1 MENGKLN
8 GKFYEEVCSILS
20 PEQRNVYMNFINT
33 IRESGVVYQ
42 AELEKVDKILTQ
54 QYKAPNQLERYP
66 EFFAKNINSVIDEI
80 TKVRNDAI
88 NGKKNFRG
96 KMSYQYYFEQIDKGL
111 DILKK
116 YIETK
121 VYNYH
126 YNNSIGGPTDL
137 KLTLPR
143 IDKLKSQLSQDM
155 IFYQGYLDEKKATL
169 LNYRLKKQ
177 QYDSLSLFGKF
188 AARINGRKKEL
199 KEAKQKTYYYNDGIS
214 IIDHQP
220 GDIVNPRQYDE
231 YLQEQQP
238 EQSTGGMK
246 R

>member
-20 PEQRNVYMNFINT
+20 PEQRDVYMNFINT

-42 AELEKVDKILTQ
+42 AQLENVDKILTQ

-66 EFFAKNINSVIDEI
+66 EFFAKNINSFIDEI

-88 NGKKNFRG
+88 NGKKSFVG

-126 YNNSIGGPTDL
+126 YNN
-137 KLTLPR
+137 K
-143 IDKLKSQLSQDM
+143 
-155 IFYQGYLDEKKATL
+155 
-169 LNYRLKKQ
+169 
-177 QYDSLSLFGKF
+177 
-188 AARINGRKKEL
+188 
-199 KEAKQKTYYYNDGIS
+199 
-214 IIDHQP
+214 
-220 GDIVNPRQYDE
+220 
-231 YLQEQQP
+231 
-238 EQSTGGMK
+238 
-246 R
+246 